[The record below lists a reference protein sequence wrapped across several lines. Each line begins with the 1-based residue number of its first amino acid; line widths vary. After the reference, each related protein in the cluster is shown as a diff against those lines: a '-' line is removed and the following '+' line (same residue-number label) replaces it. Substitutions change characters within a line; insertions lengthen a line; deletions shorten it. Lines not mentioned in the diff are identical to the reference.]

1 MTGEDGGG
9 NGIMIG
15 HRRRFRRWRGMLL
28 SRFEE
33 VTVIVGIIRVSLA
46 SQIFVVIRGAFVKEA
61 IFDVVGGGETGFKL
75 GVLGG

>member
-9 NGIMIG
+9 TGVMIG
-15 HRRRFRRWRGMLL
+15 YRRRFRRWREMLL
-28 SRFEE
+28 SGFEE

-61 IFDVVGGGETGFKL
+61 IFIVVWGGETGLKL